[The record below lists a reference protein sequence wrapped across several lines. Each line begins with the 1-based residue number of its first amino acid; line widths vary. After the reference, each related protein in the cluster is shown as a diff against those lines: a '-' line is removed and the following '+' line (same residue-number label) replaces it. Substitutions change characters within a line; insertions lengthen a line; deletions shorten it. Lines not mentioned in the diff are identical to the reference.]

1 MRLVELGVGPR
12 LRQQREQAALTIAE
26 VAQRSGFSPG
36 YISQIERDLANPS
49 IAALKRIADAIGAP
63 LGSLFVGVEESGPTA
78 EDQADGQV
86 RVVRASQ
93 RKMIL
98 YPGSQIRH
106 QLLSPDLRRKLE
118 AIWFS
123 APPGTGSGED
133 PYQHEGEEIGI
144 VLRGCAECWIG
155 ERTYTL
161 GPGDAIY
168 FSSQVP
174 HGWRNT
180 GGDQLE
186 MIWVSTPP
194 TF

>member
-1 MRLVELGVGPR
+1 
-12 LRQQREQAALTIAE
+12 
-26 VAQRSGFSPG
+26 
-36 YISQIERDLANPS
+36 
-49 IAALKRIADAIGAP
+49 
-63 LGSLFVGVEESGPTA
+63 
-78 EDQADGQV
+78 
-86 RVVRASQ
+86 
-93 RKMIL
+93 MIL

-144 VLRGCAECWIG
+144 VLRGRAECWIG

-180 GGDQLE
+180 GEDQLE